1 MSHLIASL
9 RQLVLFVL
17 HFYFVN
23 IAWLDLIVLQSMA
36 VMQIEKWTI
45 FTLSNLDERQ
55 SFTVYISKHIYDVQL
70 KNKHKIFVNY

>member
-1 MSHLIASL
+1 
-9 RQLVLFVL
+9 
-17 HFYFVN
+17 
-23 IAWLDLIVLQSMA
+23 MA

-45 FTLSNLDERQ
+45 FTLSNVDERQ